1 MYGMRAQ
8 DNAPATHFRSDRM
21 CRVNGELYFC
31 TRENTLEGPYANAE
45 VAAREIQAYIE
56 RMQKLSADSSNA
68 AKPSSE
74 GHPQIPTKTAIKP
87 AETAEPSAPPQTT
100 R

>member
-21 CRVNGELYFC
+21 CRVNGELYFS
-31 TRENTLEGPYANAE
+31 TRENTLEGPFDSMEKA
-45 VAAREIQAYIE
+45 VKEIEAYIE
-56 RMQKLSADSSNA
+56 RMQRLSA
-68 AKPSSE
+68 
-74 GHPQIPTKTAIKP
+74 G
-87 AETAEPSAPPQTT
+87 

>member
-1 MYGMRAQ
+1 MYGMRSQ

-21 CRVNGELYFC
+21 CRVNGELYFA
-31 TRENTLEGPYANAE
+31 TRENTLEGPYENAQ

-56 RMQKLSADSSNA
+56 RMQNMNA
-68 AKPSSE
+68 
-74 GHPQIPTKTAIKP
+74 G
-87 AETAEPSAPPQTT
+87 

>member
-21 CRVNGELYFC
+21 CRVNGELYFS
-31 TRENTLEGPYANAE
+31 TRENTLEGPYENAE

-56 RMQKLSADSSNA
+56 RMQKLSA
-68 AKPSSE
+68 
-74 GHPQIPTKTAIKP
+74 GQ
-87 AETAEPSAPPQTT
+87 
-100 R
+100 

>member
-8 DNAPATHFRSDRM
+8 DNAPATHFRSERM
-21 CRVNGELYFC
+21 CRVNGELYFS

-56 RMQKLSADSSNA
+56 RMQKAGAS
-68 AKPSSE
+68 
-74 GHPQIPTKTAIKP
+74 
-87 AETAEPSAPPQTT
+87 